1 MVELLLIVLIFVT
14 MVTHDTPSL
23 FNIEQEL
30 RKITYELEE
39 IKRCL
44 KKGKKND

>member
-14 MVTHDTPSL
+14 IATHDTPDL
-23 FNIEQEL
+23 FRIEEKL
-30 RKITYELEE
+30 GRIEYELQE

-44 KKGKKND
+44 KENKKR

>member
-14 MVTHDTPSL
+14 IAAHDKPSL
-23 FNIEQEL
+23 FGIEQEL
-30 RKITYELEE
+30 RKITYELQE

-44 KKGKKND
+44 KEDKKR